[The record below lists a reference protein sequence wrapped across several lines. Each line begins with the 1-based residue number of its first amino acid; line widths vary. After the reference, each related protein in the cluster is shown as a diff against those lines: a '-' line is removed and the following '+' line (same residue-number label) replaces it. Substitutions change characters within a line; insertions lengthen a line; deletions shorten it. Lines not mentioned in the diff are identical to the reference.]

1 MSGSKSPAPAS
12 ASAEEKQQN
21 PTDNTTTNGHRSPV
35 AEKAEPANA
44 VNGSPKRSIE
54 AEDASELPDAPPPA
68 TNGHPGGVTEGD
80 EDANSEAETV
90 LTSPVKK
97 REAERRVEAVK
108 QEKPDQPALPAPSA
122 VKQESNDEDDD
133 ADAPGSPDDSAVP
146 TPTVPA
152 SKATSQDRTDGR
164 LEKSREHSSEPLSD
178 VSPTRSRVGQ
188 SSRASSNSRAQ
199 SERPESSSRNDD
211 KESPNPR
218 KRKHRAS
225 SVNLPNKRPSMDV
238 AKRRLRDLHSEG
250 VAGGNSTARS
260 PSPGRRG
267 HRRAVS
273 TQSAI
278 LDGSSD
284 AQGSRKRRA
293 VTQFPVREPKA
304 AKSTWDESS
313 VSSEATSHG
322 QGDVPRR
329 QRGIGRS
336 TSTPGRPPGREH
348 KRHINKYGFTKLAE
362 ACEDGDLE
370 LVKEWRHKD
379 PDQLE
384 IEEFAK
390 NTPLQIASLNGN
402 SEVVEYLIGE
412 GCRIDCYNVDKDT
425 PLIDAAENGHAD
437 VVDILLNAGV
447 DPLRQNLKGQQALD
461 VVNDDTENATEIRA
475 SLRKAMEKWNSADAR
490 KRREHEEEQRFSSR
504 PSGELHFMARTY
516 ENLHKLVVNNDRNSV
531 REFLDARVPVDNN
544 IIAAAAKT
552 GDSYLIN
559 MLLAEMTEKKAFQKP
574 EKPLLSVL
582 GTSHLETVKSL
593 TELDQFNP
601 LWQNRQGKT
610 WPEIADERHGPMWKQ
625 ESELLHRLYNEA
637 QEKAGRRSSSPVT
650 KRDEAK
656 RRPPPQSG
664 ENSDED
670 SPPKRKNGKRL
681 MSRREMRAASG
692 KPFSDDSSDESSS
705 ETAKEVDE
713 GMKPPES
720 PNTKRGPGR
729 PRKKSTSS
737 QSAELP
743 QEVAK
748 TRRRS
753 SSLREKAESSL
764 PVVDEQM
771 EDADTAPDAKPEE
784 KTEAGHTEFAQ
795 KAAYAS
801 EESKEKEDASKK
813 AEAEAK
819 KKAEEEAKEAFE
831 AEALKREDE
840 AREKKEEEESKAR
853 KAEEDA
859 RKAAEKKA
867 EEERQAEATRLRE
880 EEEAKKAESAR
891 KAEEQRKRLERELS
905 EAKSK
910 HRQELASSLPE
921 ALSRFLNPALDDTD
935 QSRTAIES
943 LEVFTPLQA
952 LPFANTPEESG
963 PKSRTELFVLNAQA
977 APLLGK
983 VGLDLLLKHD
993 APGFEESLA
1002 HAWESLPVEDADR
1015 DCVRAILP
1023 GHLLSAKLADAEE
1036 DMLDDEL
1043 SFEAE
1048 LQRSARRVHS
1058 AREAQAKLETANLSL
1073 RWVKLQDV
1081 LDNLHP
1087 VLRDSAIDVRTDLR
1101 RPQDHA
1107 RTFKGIQASKT
1118 PDFFGRVSE
1127 WWKQSNLPQDM
1138 KGGKAAAQT
1147 PQWSVGST
1155 EVRVSHEK

>member
-12 ASAEEKQQN
+12 APAEETQQN
-21 PTDNTTTNGHRSPV
+21 TVNNATTNGHRSPD
-35 AEKAEPANA
+35 ANAAEPAKV

-54 AEDASELPDAPPPA
+54 EDNSSELPDAPPPA
-68 TNGHPGGVTEGD
+68 TNGYPTGATEGD

-97 REAERRVEAVK
+97 REAERRVEAIK

-122 VKQESNDEDDD
+122 VKEEHDEEDDED

-146 TPTVPA
+146 TSAAPA
-152 SKATSQDRTDGR
+152 SKATSQDRADGR
-164 LEKSREHSSEPLSD
+164 VERSREHSSEPLSD
-178 VSPTRSRVGQ
+178 VSPTRSGSGQ

-199 SERPESSSRNDD
+199 SERPDSSSKNNNKD
-211 KESPNPR
+211 SPNPR

-225 SVNLPNKRPSMDV
+225 SVNIPNKRPSMDV

-250 VAGGNSTARS
+250 VATGRS
-260 PSPGRRG
+260 PSPSRRG

-278 LDGSSD
+278 VDGSSD
-284 AQGSRKRRA
+284 AQGNRKRRA

-304 AKSTWDESS
+304 AKQTWEDSS

-322 QGDVPRR
+322 QGEVPRR

-475 SLRKAMEKWNSADAR
+475 FLRKAMEKWNSVDAR

-601 LWQNRQGKT
+601 LWRNRQGKS

-650 KRDEAK
+650 KRDEIK

-664 ENSDED
+664 DNSDED

-692 KPFSDDSSDESSS
+692 KPFSDSSSDESSS
-705 ETAKEVDE
+705 ETAREADE
-713 GMKPPES
+713 SMKPPES

-737 QSAELP
+737 QAAEPP
-743 QEVAK
+743 QEAAR

-753 SSLREKAESSL
+753 SSIREKAEATL
-764 PVVDEQM
+764 PIVDEQM
-771 EDADTAPDAKPEE
+771 EDADATADVNAGE
-784 KTEAGHTEFAQ
+784 KMEIEDVQ
-795 KAAYAS
+795 PAS
-801 EESKEKEDASKK
+801 QATSTPQQIKEKEEAKRK
-813 AEAEAK
+813 ADEDAK
-819 KKAEEEAKEAFE
+819 KKAEDEAKEAFE
-831 AEALKREDE
+831 AEALRREAD
-840 AREKKEEEESKAR
+840 ARKKEEDESKAR

-859 RKAAEKKA
+859 RKAAEEKRA
-867 EEERQAEATRLRE
+867 EEQRQAEAAKLRE

-891 KAEEQRKRLERELS
+891 RAEEQRKKLERELS

-910 HRQELASSLPE
+910 HRQELASSLPG
-921 ALSRFLNPALDDTD
+921 ALSRLLSPTLDEPE
-935 QSRTAIES
+935 QSRLAMES
-943 LEVFTPLQA
+943 LELFTPLQA
-952 LPFANTPEESG
+952 LPFATEDSG
-963 PKSRTELFVLNAQA
+963 SKSRIELFVLNAQA
-977 APLLGK
+977 APLLGN
-983 VGLDLLLKHD
+983 VGLDLLLSHN
-993 APGFEESLA
+993 APGFEDSLA
-1002 HAWESLPVEDADR
+1002 HEWDSLPLDEADR

-1023 GHLLSAKLADAEE
+1023 GHLLSADPVDTDE
-1036 DMLDDEL
+1036 DMMDEEL

-1048 LQRSARRVHS
+1048 LKRSAHQLHS
-1058 AREAQAKLETANLSL
+1058 AYEAQSKLETAEVEL

-1087 VLRDSAIDVRTDLR
+1087 VLRDTPIDVRTDLR

-1107 RTFKGIQASKT
+1107 RMLKGIQTSNA
-1118 PDFFGRVSE
+1118 PDFFGQVNA
-1127 WWKQSNLPQDM
+1127 WWKQSSMQPDV
-1138 KGGKAAAQT
+1138 KGGKATAQ
-1147 PQWSVGST
+1147 PVQFSVEST
-1155 EVRVSHEK
+1155 QVRVSHEK